1 VRHSPAIILAL
12 LALVTLGG
20 SSALAQDVGPE
31 ESARFRFG
39 PIRFT
44 PGIEIRNV
52 GVDTNIFNDAE
63 DPKQDFVASFGPAAD
78 YWFRA
83 GRARL
88 SGRTGLQYDYFK
100 DYATQRAFGTVNRAR
115 LEIVGNRVTPFVEGV
130 YDNTRRRPSFEIDA
144 RARYRTDGIT
154 PGLDVRL
161 LSRTVLRFEAER
173 GHVEY
178 EQGQEFNGV
187 DLGAALNR
195 ETTAYR
201 GSVRHAL
208 TPLTTFVVTGEERR
222 DRFDISPGK
231 DADGFRV
238 LPGFDI
244 KPGALISGR
253 AAVGYASFRTLDPNV
268 PDFHGLVAA
277 AELHY
282 TVRASRVG
290 LQLVRDP
297 TYSYETTEPYYV
309 YTNLLV
315 QLTQRVTTNWDF
327 MARGGRQWLA
337 YRQFLSEGPSD
348 RDDSGWRLGA
358 GTGRWLGQTLRVG
371 FDVDYL
377 TRSSPIPSRNYDGW
391 RAGANIVY
399 GLQSQ

>member
-1 VRHSPAIILAL
+1 LAL
-12 LALVTLGG
+12 LTCGA
-20 SSALAQDVGPE
+20 SAARGQDAAPE

-63 DPKQDFVASFGPAAD
+63 DPKQDWVASFGPAVD
-78 YWFRA
+78 YWLRG
-83 GRARL
+83 GRMRL
-88 SGRTGLQYDYFK
+88 SGRTGLQYDYFSE
-100 DYATQRAFGTVNRAR
+100 YTTQRAFGTENRAR
-115 LEIVGNRVTPFVEGV
+115 IEVLGNRVTPFIDGL

-144 RARYRTDGIT
+144 RARYRTDALTG
-154 PGLDVRL
+154 GADVRVF
-161 LSRTVLRFEAER
+161 SRTVLRFEAER

-195 ETTAYR
+195 ETTALR
-201 GSVRHAL
+201 GSFRHAL
-208 TPLTTFVVTGEERR
+208 TPLTTFVVTGEERH
-222 DRFDISPGK
+222 DRFDISPER
-231 DADGFRV
+231 DADGFRI

-253 AAVGYASFRTLDPNV
+253 AAVGFAAFRTLDADA
-268 PDFHGLVAA
+268 PDFHGVVAA
-277 AELHY
+277 AELNY
-282 TVRASRVG
+282 AARASRVS

-297 TYSYETTEPYYV
+297 TYSYEVTEPYYI
-309 YTNLLV
+309 YTDLGL
-315 QLTQRVTTNWDF
+315 QLTQRVTTNWDL
-327 MARGGRQWLA
+327 MARGARQWLA
-337 YRQFLSEGPSD
+337 YRQFLSEGTTSD
-348 RDDSGWRLGA
+348 RNDTGWRLGV
-358 GTGRWLGQTLRVG
+358 GTGRWLGPTLRVG

-377 TRSSPIPSRNYDGW
+377 TRSSPIPSRTYDGW

>member
-1 VRHSPAIILAL
+1 VRHTFAL
-12 LALVTLGG
+12 LVLLTLAGGTPALGQD
-20 SSALAQDVGPE
+20 LAPE

-52 GVDTNIFNDAE
+52 GVDTNIFNDSE
-63 DPKQDFVASFGPAAD
+63 DPKQDFVASFGPAVD
-78 YWFRA
+78 YWLRA
-83 GRARL
+83 GRARV

-100 DYATQRAFGTVNRAR
+100 DYATQRAFGTENRAR
-115 LEIVGNRVTPFVEGV
+115 VEVLGNRVTPFVDGL
-130 YDNTRRRPSFEIDA
+130 YDNTRRRPTFEIDA
-144 RARYRTDGIT
+144 RARYRTDALTG
-154 PGLDVRL
+154 GADVRVF
-161 LSRTVLRFEAER
+161 SRSVLRFEAER

-201 GSVRHAL
+201 LSFRHAL
-208 TPLTTFVVTGEERR
+208 TPLTTFVLTGEERR
-222 DRFDISPGK
+222 DRFDISPER
-231 DADGFRV
+231 DADGFRI

-244 KPGALISGR
+244 KAGALITGR
-253 AAVGYASFRTLDPNV
+253 AAVGYAAFRTLDPNA
-268 PDFHGLVAA
+268 PDYHGLVAA
-277 AELHY
+277 AELNY
-282 TVRASRVG
+282 TARASRVG

-309 YTNLLV
+309 YTDLGV
-315 QLTQRVTTNWDF
+315 QLTQRVTTNWDV
-327 MARGGRQWLA
+327 MARGARQWLA
-337 YRQFLSEGPSD
+337 YRQFLSEGSSERND
-348 RDDSGWRLGA
+348 TGWRFGM
-358 GTGRWLGQTLRVG
+358 GTGRWLGQTLRIG

-377 TRSSPIPSRNYDGW
+377 TRSSPIPDRTYDGW

>member
-1 VRHSPAIILAL
+1 VRHTI
-12 LALVTLGG
+12 ALVVLLTLAGVPAARG
-20 SSALAQDVGPE
+20 QDAAPE

-44 PGIEIRNV
+44 PGIEIRNI

-63 DPKQDFVASFGPAAD
+63 DPKQDFVASFGPAVD
-78 YWFRA
+78 YWLHA
-83 GRARL
+83 GRARV

-100 DYATQRAFGTVNRAR
+100 DYATQRAFGTENRAR
-115 LEIVGNRVTPFVEGV
+115 VELLGNRVTPFVEGV

-144 RARYRTDGIT
+144 RARYRTDAVIG
-154 PGLDVRL
+154 GADVRVF
-161 LSRTVLRFEAER
+161 SRTVLRLEAER

-195 ETTAYR
+195 ESTAYR
-201 GSVRHAL
+201 GSFRHAL

-222 DRFDISPGK
+222 DRFDISPER
-231 DADGFRV
+231 DADGFRI

-244 KPGALISGR
+244 KTGALISGR
-253 AAVGYASFRTLDPNV
+253 AAVGYAAFRTLDPGA
-268 PDFHGLVAA
+268 PDYHGIVAA
-277 AELHY
+277 AELNY
-282 TVRASRVG
+282 TARASRVG

-297 TYSYETTEPYYV
+297 TYSYEPTEPFYL
-309 YTNLLV
+309 YTDLGV
-315 QLTQRVTTNWDF
+315 QLTQRVTRNWDV
-327 MARGGRQWLA
+327 MARGARQWLA
-337 YRQFLSEGPSD
+337 YRQFMSEGTSD
-348 RDDSGWRLGA
+348 RNDTGWRLGV
-358 GTGRWLGQTLRVG
+358 GTGRWLGPTLRVG

-377 TRSSPIPSRNYDGW
+377 TRSSPIPSRTYDGW
-391 RAGANIVY
+391 RAGGNIVY